1 MARDKFFYLGLAGFT
16 LGIFFRSFYD
26 FGAIFWQ
33 FLIFLAGA
41 IFAAGLISIKANS
54 EKAKPFSDKKVSP
67 LFLVAFFIL
76 FVGLGVWRFDFSADK
91 GIAPALE
98 NKIGGGMVLLE
109 GIISAE
115 PDERETT
122 TKLTIDIE
130 PAARLSARQDEAGRV
145 LATIASYPEFNYG
158 DKVQLRGVLE
168 KPKNFSAED
177 DLRQFDYVSYLAK
190 DGIRY
195 VMYQPRITLVS
206 KNNGNFIKRELF
218 DLKNSFLENVGEIIP
233 EPAASLLGGLV
244 VGAKRS
250 LGAEWLEKFRT
261 VGVIHIVVLS
271 GYNITIVAEFIMRL
285 LVFLPRLAK
294 LFFGGLAIILFAVM
308 TGGSATV
315 VRASLMAILV
325 IVARATGRIYGITR
339 ALLLAGFLMILHNPK
354 ILVFDTSF
362 QLSFLST
369 LGLIYL
375 APAIEKGLS
384 FITEKFQLR
393 QIAAATIATQIFV
406 LPLLL
411 FQMGTLS
418 LVALP
423 VNLLILPFIPWTM
436 LFGFLAGAVGFV
448 SQIITLPFAF
458 ISYILLTFQL
468 KIVALFA
475 ALPFASISIPYFSAW
490 ALFAC
495 YAIFVLWKFIG
506 NKKRDRD
513 SLPAGR
519 S

>member
-1 MARDKFFYLGLAGFT
+1 MRDKFFYFGLLGFA
-16 LGIFFRSFYD
+16 LGISFRSFYD

-41 IFAAGLISIKANS
+41 ILVASFILKNFRQVTLAIFILAAGLGI
-54 EKAKPFSDKKVSP
+54 
-67 LFLVAFFIL
+67 
-76 FVGLGVWRFDFSADK
+76 WRFDFSADK
-91 GIAPALE
+91 EISPALE
-98 NKIGGGMVLLE
+98 NHVGQIVLFE
-109 GIISAE
+109 GLISAE
-115 PDERETT
+115 PDERENN
-122 TKLTIDIE
+122 TKLTIDI
-130 PAARLSARQDEAGRV
+130 ASTTGKI
-145 LATIASYPEFNYG
+145 LATVASYPKFSYG
-158 DKVQLRGVLE
+158 DKVKLRGILE
-168 KPKNFSAED
+168 KPKNFNEPD
-177 DLRQFDYVSYLAK
+177 DLRQFDYISYLAK
-190 DGIRY
+190 DGIGY
-195 VMYQPRITLVS
+195 VMFQPTITLTTS
-206 KNNGNFIKRELF
+206 GKGNVIKSALF
-218 DLKNSFLENVGEIIP
+218 NFKNSFLENIGAMIP
-233 EPAASLLGGLV
+233 EPAGALLGGLV

-250 LGAEWLEKFRT
+250 LGTEWLEKFRT

-285 LVFLPRLAK
+285 LAFLPRFAR
-294 LFFGGLAIILFAVM
+294 FSFGGLAIIFFAIM

-325 IVARATGRIYGITR
+325 IVARATGRLYDITR

-375 APAIEKGLS
+375 SPIIEKRLG
-384 FITEKFQLR
+384 FITEKLQLR
-393 QIAAATIATQIFV
+393 QIASATIATQVFV

-423 VNLLILPFIPWTM
+423 ANLLILPTIPWTM
-436 LFGFLAGAVGFV
+436 LFGFLAGALGFI
-448 SQIITLPFAF
+448 SQIVALPFAF
-458 ISYILLTFQL
+458 IAYILLAFQL

-475 ALPFASISIPYFSAW
+475 TLPFASISIPYFPAI

-495 YAIFVLWKFIG
+495 YAIFALLKFFSTTSQFKLT
-506 NKKRDRD
+506 KK
-513 SLPAGR
+513 S
-519 S
+519 SI